1 MNISTSLNV
10 FEINHPIEQ
19 QIRRCKEAGFLAL
32 DFNYWDYQEPVAK
45 MTWQEEEAWARSIR
59 AAADNQG
66 VRFTQMHGPV
76 HGGSFTEMVMGLNV
90 ELFLEMASRS
100 IRMAG
105 ILGVPWVVFHPSPLS
120 LRGEEPHK
128 EVLDYNVDFYRKLL
142 PVMEE
147 TGVGIA
153 LENIFDR
160 TSGETGLYRRIYCA
174 IPEQLAELLTKI
186 DHPLFGAC
194 WDTGHG
200 HRQGLRQAP
209 SIRMLGKWLKS
220 LHIQDNNGIH
230 DQHLLPYLGTI
241 DWKEVMSALR
251 EVGYPGDFTYEAH
264 NSVRTLPDGMR
275 DAALQYAHATAQFLL
290 KND

>member
-10 FEINHPIEQ
+10 FEIHHPIEK
-19 QIRRCKEAGFLAL
+19 QISRCKEAGFLAL
-32 DFNYWDYQEPVAK
+32 DFNYWDYQETVAQ
-45 MTWQEEEAWARSIR
+45 MTWQEEEAWARNIR
-59 AAADNQG
+59 AAADAYG

-90 ELFLEMASRS
+90 ESFLEMASRS
-100 IRMAG
+100 IRMAD
-105 ILGVPWVVFHPSPLS
+105 ILGVPWVVFHPSLLS
-120 LRGEEPHK
+120 LRGEESLR
-128 EVLDYNVDFYRKLL
+128 EVLEYNVEFYRKLL

-160 TSGETGLYRRIYCA
+160 TSGETGLLRRIYCA
-174 IPEQLAELLTKI
+174 MPDQLAELLTKL

-209 SIRMLGKWLKS
+209 SIRMLGEWLKT

-230 DQHLLPYLGTI
+230 DQHLLPYQGTI
-241 DWKEVMSALR
+241 DWKEVVSTLR
-251 EVGYPGDFTYEAH
+251 EVGYRGDFTYEAH
-264 NSVRTLPDGMR
+264 NSVRTLPDGLR
-275 DAALQYAHATAQFLL
+275 DAALQYACTTAQFVLQ
-290 KND
+290 NG